1 MVKKRKYA
9 PAQKPIA
16 QDKPATLQDLLSPEI
31 LSRLKAQATELK
43 AAEER
48 IKDEKKKQVED
59 LHKAEQKRLDNDF
72 EYLLNMSMPSK
83 KEK

>member
-1 MVKKRKYA
+1 MVKKRKSA

-31 LSRLKAQATELK
+31 LSKLKAQAKELK
-43 AAEER
+43 AVEER
-48 IKDEKKKQVED
+48 IKDEKKKQVEA

-72 EYLLNMSMPSK
+72 EYLLNMSMPTTK
-83 KEK
+83 K